1 MDSLLLTSSS
11 FKVNTRIK
19 LLGRIPH
26 QSGVPLGELVRDQL
40 KYKKQP
46 ADLPNASKNIRTLSR
61 KVLQKLIPLPIKS
74 AILLLTKDRFTT
86 VSAYGRLQSV
96 LK

>member
-26 QSGVPLGELVRDQL
+26 QSGVPLGELVRYQL

-46 ADLPNASKNIRTLSR
+46 TDLPTADKNIRTLFC
-61 KVLQKLIPLPIKS
+61 KVLRKTDSTADKIRDFT
-74 AILLLTKDRFTT
+74 ADR
-86 VSAYGRLQSV
+86 R
-96 LK
+96 